1 MLEESVVK
9 QKIWATDWFRGF
21 AAGAAALFV
30 LELVVTQF
38 VLLSGHSIWV
48 KLIFPG
54 LLAAVAV
61 FLLREKFM
69 GFRISL
75 PQKLK
80 QPIHLENPE
89 THRVQGLA
97 LQGQGELDQAFEKFK
112 RVQPVDGKL
121 LDLLY
126 NLALE
131 FERKRQFEKAG
142 AVYQYISLTNR
153 EYRDVPLKLTRAK
166 RLSESMALG
175 SGAFPQSSLTPRTPA
190 TAATATVAAA
200 ATNRQQATEKPMLGR
215 YQVEK
220 ELGKGAMG
228 IVYLGRD
235 PKIGRTVAIKTMSLS
250 LEFESD
256 ELNDVKSRFFRE
268 AETAGRLSHPNI
280 VQIFDAGEEHSLA
293 YIAMEYV
300 NGIDLSRNAK
310 PNSLLPPRDILKYIS
325 DAADALEY
333 AHSNGV
339 IHRDIKPANMMLVP
353 ELQTIKL
360 MDFGIAR
367 LADSTKTK
375 TGMVLGTP
383 SYMSPEQLSGKPI
396 DGRSDL
402 FSLGVTMYQL
412 LTGTLPF
419 QAESMATLMF
429 KIANEPHKPAC
440 AVRPDLPPQVD
451 VILNRAL
458 HKNAESRYSR
468 GGEMARDIRV
478 VLSTLS

>member
-1 MLEESVVK
+1 VVK
-9 QKIWATDWFRGF
+9 EKIWTTDWVRGF
-21 AAGAAALFV
+21 AAGAVALLV
-30 LELVVTQF
+30 LELLIAQF
-38 VLLSGHSIWV
+38 VWLSGHATWI
-48 KLIFPG
+48 KLIFPAL
-54 LLAAVAV
+54 LLAVAI
-61 FLLREKFM
+61 FLLRKRFHIPE
-69 GFRISL
+69 
-75 PQKLK
+75 KLK
-80 QPIHLENPE
+80 QPIHLESAE
-89 THRVQGLA
+89 TNKLQGLTF
-97 LQGQGELDQAFEKFK
+97 QGQGELDQAFEKFK
-112 RVQPVDGKL
+112 RVQPVDGRL

-131 FERKRQFEKAG
+131 FERKRQFGKAE
-142 AVYQYISLTNR
+142 AVYQYIAQSNA
-153 EYRDVPLKLTRAK
+153 EYRDVQLKLSRAK
-166 RLSESMALG
+166 KLAESVSLDS
-175 SGAFPQSSLTPRTPA
+175 SGITYSA
-190 TAATATVAAA
+190 TASRSVAAA
-200 ATNRQQATEKPMLGR
+200 ASAPVPASASSRQQSAEKPMLGR

-235 PKIGRTVAIKTMSLS
+235 PKIGRTVAIKTMALAA
-250 LEFESD
+250 EFEPD

-300 NGIDLSRNAK
+300 NGVDLSRNVK
-310 PNSLLPPRDILKYIS
+310 SNNLLKPRDVLKYIA

-333 AHSNGV
+333 AHSNGIV
-339 IHRDIKPANMMLVP
+339 HRDIKPANMMLLP
-353 ELQTIKL
+353 ESQTIKL

-383 SYMSPEQLSGKPI
+383 SYMSPEQLSGRPV

-402 FSLGVTMYQL
+402 FSLGVTLYQL
-412 LTGTLPF
+412 LTGSLPF

-440 AVRPDLPPQVD
+440 TVRSDLPPQID
-451 VILNRAL
+451 VLLNRAL
-458 HKNAESRYSR
+458 HKNAESRYAR

-478 VLSTLS
+478 ILGTLS